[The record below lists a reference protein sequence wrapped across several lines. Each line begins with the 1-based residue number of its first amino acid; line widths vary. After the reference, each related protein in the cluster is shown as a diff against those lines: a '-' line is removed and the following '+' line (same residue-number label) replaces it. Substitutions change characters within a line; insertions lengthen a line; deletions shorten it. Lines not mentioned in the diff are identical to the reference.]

1 MIWLK
6 KNLRFTFAMVVLA
19 AVLVVE
25 AVMILGQRAEAR
37 EAEDAFRSKVDEYS
51 RLAGGEVLPHRRNVE
66 NSAAEIERQR
76 EELKLYHSSMQG
88 QAGLAEAFAD
98 HPTSRSD
105 AFFDIASF
113 VDDYRERAINA
124 GLRAEDVEDSH
135 FGFEAYSSV
144 GPAEGRLASVYKQ
157 RLVVAY
163 ILDRLF
169 EAEPKSLIEVRRPG
183 DGGENGNQ
191 GGAFRLS
198 PQFTAAIPDVAD
210 TSAYQVVFTGRAS
223 TLRSFLNQL
232 TSFDMPLIVR
242 NVQVD
247 PAGQTG
253 DRRRESSER
262 RQPRR
267 AAPRSSPAETEEQ
280 SEDENGAESRNGER
294 IPLVADNLSRFTVS
308 MEFVDVKPVEDA
320 DE

>member
-6 KNLRFTFAMVVLA
+6 KNLLFTFAMAVLG

-25 AVMILGQRAEAR
+25 TVMILGQRAEAR
-37 EAEDAFRSKVDEYS
+37 EAEDAFRSKVDEYR

-76 EELKLYHSSMQG
+76 DELQLYHASMQG
-88 QAGLAEAFAD
+88 RSGLSEAFAD

-113 VDDYRERAINA
+113 VDDYRERAIAA
-124 GLRAEDVEDSH
+124 GLSAEDVQDSH

-169 EAEPKSLIEVRRPG
+169 EAEPKSLVEVRRPG
-183 DGGENGNQ
+183 DGGENGNR
-191 GGAFRLS
+191 GGTFQLS

-242 NVQVD
+242 NVRVA
-247 PAGQTG
+247 PAGQAG
-253 DRRRESSER
+253 ERRRESSER

-267 AAPRSSPAETEEQ
+267 AQRSSPAETEAE
-280 SEDENGAESRNGER
+280 SEDENGAESRSGER